1 MTILAKCKV
10 GVPLITAVVALG
22 LSVHAD
28 AEDVISPAKRME
40 TLASGKALLT
50 VKEGM
55 ATAKDPF
62 HSEAFIETLANNS
75 GVPTTKGSADS
86 GSRVQT
92 GPRSSRAVLQA
103 IAASLK
109 PRYLE
114 LGGQP
119 ILFFGQKRVKAGDS
133 LTINFE
139 GNDYALVVVAI
150 DRPNFTLRLNRD
162 EFTRP
167 IK

>member
-1 MTILAKCKV
+1 MTILAKSKV
-10 GVPLITAVVALG
+10 GVLLITAVVTLG
-22 LSVHAD
+22 LSVRAG
-28 AEDVISPAKRME
+28 AEEVVSPAKRTE
-40 TLASGKALLT
+40 TLASGKTLLI
-50 VKEGM
+50 VKVGM

-75 GVPTTKGSADS
+75 GAPATKGSEDT

-92 GPRSSRAVLQA
+92 GPRSNRDILHA

-139 GNDYALVVVAI
+139 GTDYALVVVSI